1 MSILADIISWVI
13 FIYQFLIL
21 IRVLLS
27 WFNTDPRRA
36 PINHPLLQLLNRVT
50 DPVLNPLRRYIP
62 PIGGTIDI
70 SPVVALL
77 ILEIVRQI
85 LVRVLSSL

>member
-1 MSILADIISWVI
+1 MAILAGIVSWVI

-21 IRVLLS
+21 VRVLLS

-36 PINHPLLQLLNRVT
+36 PINHPLVLLLNRVT
-50 DPVLNPLRRYIP
+50 DPILKPLRRYIP
-62 PIGGTIDI
+62 PVGGTFDI

-77 ILEIVRQI
+77 ILEVVRQI
-85 LVRVLSSL
+85 IVRILSWL

>member
-1 MSILADIISWVI
+1 MAILADIVSWVI

-27 WFNTDPRRA
+27 WLYTDPRRP
-36 PINHPLLQLLNRVT
+36 PIDHPLIQILTRVT
-50 DPVLNPLRRYIP
+50 DPVLKPLRRYIP

-77 ILEIVRQI
+77 ILEVVRQI
-85 LVRVLSSL
+85 LVRILSWL